1 MANDEA
7 FASAGEKSE
16 SGSRHRNHIYL
27 DGHVSRGL
35 DLNFLPAT
43 LSVDQFCPHKTPS
56 TAITVGI
63 AVEKSSIFELQNITC
78 TYRIDI

>member
-1 MANDEA
+1 MANVEA
-7 FASAGEKSE
+7 FASAREKSE
-16 SGSRHRNHIYL
+16 RGCHRNHIYI

-43 LSVDQFCPHKTPS
+43 LSVDQSCPHKTPS

-63 AVEKSSIFELQNITC
+63 AVEKIINTRAAKHHLHIPN
-78 TYRIDI
+78 